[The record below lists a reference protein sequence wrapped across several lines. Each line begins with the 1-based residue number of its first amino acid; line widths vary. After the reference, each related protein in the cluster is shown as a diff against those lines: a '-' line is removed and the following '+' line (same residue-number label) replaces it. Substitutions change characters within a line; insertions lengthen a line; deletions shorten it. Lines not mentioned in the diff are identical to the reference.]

1 MPTIILKRPMF
12 FKKGRQFLEGR
23 LFLKADT
30 YENKKLVISKIGKT
44 EKLYI

>member
-1 MPTIILKRPMF
+1 MF
-12 FKKGRQFLEGR
+12 FKKRQTIFR
-23 LFLKADT
+23 RQTVLKADT